1 MAAWL
6 SQRILI
12 GLEGGKL
19 RSERRVHNQRA
30 SLVACERATNSASI
44 VERAMEV
51 CFLEDQEMAPPES
64 WKT

>member
-6 SQRILI
+6 SHRILI
-12 GLEGGKL
+12 GLEGGNPKSV
-19 RSERRVHNQRA
+19 RSVRNQRA
-30 SLVACERATNSASI
+30 SLVACESATNSACI

-64 WKT
+64 RKT

>member
-12 GLEGGKL
+12 VPEGGNP
-19 RSERRVHNQRA
+19 RSERSVRNQRA
-30 SLVACERATNSASI
+30 SLVACESATNSACI

-64 WKT
+64 RKT